1 MEADR
6 PTAVAALLRQAEGA
20 HATYEADELDG
31 VYDEA
36 WPRWY
41 ATYAVE
47 HGLSRI
53 IDRDVGIEE
62 LATFLAASYGDF
74 ASADPKPLE
83 SWADYTAARI
93 VTER

>member
-6 PTAVAALLRQAEGA
+6 STPVAALLRSAEGA
-20 HATYEADELDG
+20 HAMYEADELGG

-47 HGLSRI
+47 HGLA
-53 IDRDVGIEE
+53 DLLGRDVSVDQ
-62 LATFLAASYGDF
+62 LTTFLTGSYADF
-74 ASADPKPLE
+74 ASADPKPDE
-83 SWADYTAARI
+83 PWAEYTATRI
-93 VTER
+93 VAEL